1 MLGAVD
7 LFGRILIH
15 TEHRNMSIGHD
26 LRELLTGAH
35 GTVDRIS
42 NRKKTS
48 GESVSKISKWNLW
61 PRGRLGLRLSEQT
74 VPELGRRQ
82 TIMLYGQIAGE
93 RYICCR
99 VNIFVQYIFSS
110 SIIQLIHLDLCV
122 FLN

>member
-48 GESVSKISKWNLW
+48 GESVSKISKWNLCGPGGDW
-61 PRGRLGLRLSEQT
+61 D
-74 VPELGRRQ
+74 
-82 TIMLYGQIAGE
+82 
-93 RYICCR
+93 C
-99 VNIFVQYIFSS
+99 
-110 SIIQLIHLDLCV
+110 D
-122 FLN
+122 FLNKRCQSSDAGKQLCYTGK